1 MLKLFR
7 MDLYRMVR
15 MKRFYIILIILMAL
29 NIVTFLLDG
38 PGAPVLEEAD
48 TEQKKET
55 ELTSDNGFSDFI
67 EGFEDAATEESAS
80 NAVVGLSIILSADAQ
95 GRYHLEE
102 CLQGIF
108 KGMLVAVFIV
118 IFTVIFTTADFNNGY
133 IKNYGGQLDRRYKIV
148 LAKAMS
154 IAVYTAAA
162 FVMNIASFIL
172 GAYIAGKS
180 VTVDHYS
187 DLFLLIGV
195 QYALHL
201 AFALFI
207 MALCFIIRNNLI
219 MMILANLI
227 CFHVFS
233 ALYVV
238 IEKALEKLGCGK
250 VELLKFS
257 PSGRIMLY
265 DYAAGKNGSA
275 LLVGGVFIAVSL
287 LASGWY
293 ISKKDLA

>member
-15 MKRFYIILIILMAL
+15 MKSFYIILAILVAL
-29 NIVTFLLDG
+29 NIVTFLLDV
-38 PGAPVLEEAD
+38 PSNPE
-48 TEQKKET
+48 TEKAETAET

-162 FVMNIASFIL
+162 FVMNIASFFL

-219 MMILANLI
+219 MMIFANLI
-227 CFHVFS
+227 CFRVFS
-233 ALYVV
+233 ALYVI

-250 VELLKFS
+250 IELLKFS

-275 LLVGGVFIAVSL
+275 LLVGGVFIIVSL
-287 LASGWY
+287 FASGLY

>member
-15 MKRFYIILIILMAL
+15 MKSFYIILAILVAL
-29 NIVTFLLDG
+29 NIVTFLLDV
-38 PGAPVLEEAD
+38 PSNPE
-48 TEQKKET
+48 TETAETAET

-67 EGFEDAATEESAS
+67 EGFEDAATEESDS

-238 IEKALEKLGCGK
+238 LEKALEKLGCGK
-250 VELLKFS
+250 IELLKFS

>member
-15 MKRFYIILIILMAL
+15 MKSFYIILVILAAL
-29 NIVTFLLDG
+29 NIVTFLLDA
-38 PGAPVLEEAD
+38 PGNPETEHPE
-48 TEQKKET
+48 TEQAEA
-55 ELTSDNGFSDFI
+55 EQMPDNGLSDFMA
-67 EGFEDAATEESAS
+67 GLEDAATEESDS
-80 NAVVGLSIILSADAQ
+80 NAVVGLSIILSADEQ

-102 CLQGIF
+102 CLQEIF

-118 IFTVIFTTADFNNGY
+118 IFTVIFTTADFNNGF

-162 FVMNIASFIL
+162 FVMNIASFVL
-172 GAYIAGKS
+172 GAYISGKS
-180 VTVDHYS
+180 VTVDS
-187 DLFLLIGV
+187 WGDLFLVIGV
-195 QYALHL
+195 QYALHV

-219 MMILANLI
+219 TMILANLI
-227 CFHVFS
+227 CFHVLS
-233 ALYVV
+233 ALYMI
-238 IEKALEKLGCGK
+238 IEKGLEKLGCGK
-250 VELLKFS
+250 IELLKFS

-275 LLVGGVFIAVSL
+275 LLVGGVFIIISL
-287 LASGWY
+287 LASGLY
-293 ISKKDLA
+293 ISRKDLA